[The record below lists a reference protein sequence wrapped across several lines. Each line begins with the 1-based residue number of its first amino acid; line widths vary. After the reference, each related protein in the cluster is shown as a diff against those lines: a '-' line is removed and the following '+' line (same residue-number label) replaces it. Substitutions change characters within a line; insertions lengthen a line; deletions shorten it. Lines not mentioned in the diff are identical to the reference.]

1 MAAPFEKRSSHSF
14 FIKNGIYEIKAIFAD
29 II

>member
-14 FIKNGIYEIKAIFAD
+14 SPKNAIYEIKAIFAD